1 MMYAI
6 CHSLKLIDAIA
17 GPKNLITSRELL
29 YNIRM
34 KPWSSVGVPA
44 LPTYDQYVRALRK
57 STIAEDMIASQA
69 GRKLPVRSP
78 ALTRLNKFC
87 SNFVAKR
94 KSPQIT
100 AWVLIAQNTTT
111 T

>member
-69 GRKLPVRSP
+69 GSQIASAIARFNEAKQILQQLCRETEISKLLLGYS
-78 ALTRLNKFC
+78 
-87 SNFVAKR
+87 
-94 KSPQIT
+94 
-100 AWVLIAQNTTT
+100 
-111 T
+111 